1 MHLETMDTLRS
12 SMKGSFQFF
21 NELSDEE
28 MGVFLGYCENRQAAA
43 GDTLWCE
50 GDNDSYAVFIISGKL
65 GIKKRT
71 EFEGKYIIV
80 GTYSRGTVAGELCL
94 LTDYERSDT
103 AVVLEPVDIA
113 VLSSRNF
120 EKLITEHPM
129 LGLKLLKRIFLIVSR
144 RLDIS
149 FDRIAKIF

>member
-1 MHLETMDTLRS
+1 MRE
-12 SMKGSFQFF
+12 SFQFF

-28 MGVFLGYCENRQAAA
+28 MEAFLGYCENRQAAA
-43 GDTLWCE
+43 GETLWCE
-50 GDNDSYAVFIISGKL
+50 GDSDSNAVFIISGKL

-80 GTYSRGTVAGELCL
+80 GTYARGTVAGELCL
-94 LTDYERSDT
+94 LSDYERSDT
-103 AVVLEPVDIA
+103 AVVLEPADMA

-120 EKLITEHPM
+120 ERLITECPV
-129 LGLKLLKRIFLIVSR
+129 LGLKLLKCIFLVVSR

-149 FDRIAKIF
+149 FERIAKIF